1 MRVKKPLK
9 GATVSVAF
17 HGVTEVNRA
26 LVPFIAA
33 ESQLYA
39 GGRL

>member
-17 HGVTEVNRA
+17 HGVTEVNKM
-26 LVPFIAA
+26 LVPFITA
-33 ESQLYA
+33 ESRLYT